1 MNSLISILFNYFF
14 TGKNIRWMQGSL
26 RHRQCL
32 ELLVEK
38 IRNNST
44 SVTKIGVYYVCFED
58 RFRIGNGSIGTEVF
72 VGLCT
77 DGVEVAVK
85 RLDLKFVDFAEN
97 EFEMLNVTKLSE
109 SPHVLNYRYYHEDRK
124 KNFIYLVLD
133 LQEENLKEYVGS
145 KERYLLQHEG
155 PTMLK
160 QILKGLNTL
169 HDQNILHRDLNP
181 KNILVNRYGGMIL
194 ADFGLCRRLRIEES
208 THESIM
214 RGMEGWVAVESLPN
228 DRDENLLSYE
238 EIKVRYKKESDV
250 QVLGMLFYF
259 VLTKGKHPFGTL
271 VELDRLTNI
280 KRGVFNLSDL
290 VDPVS
295 KDLIEWMIQQD
306 FTKRPTV
313 KECLKHPYLV
323 TPEENF
329 GLLKAVGNEVEIKAK
344 DGSSPVVQEINGEYS
359 LITPAWKSKID
370 GEVYNFLSHSRNYTN
385 DVADLLRFIRNVGE
399 HWSDAPRPPSVQQ
412 KVGMPQ
418 TYFLRLFPTLPMI
431 VHRVVRRYPNWR
443 HRDGLKP
450 FF

>member
-1 MNSLISILFNYFF
+1 ME
-14 TGKNIRWMQGSL
+14 R
-26 RHRQCL
+26 
-32 ELLVEK
+32 

-72 VGLCT
+72 VGLGT

-85 RLDLKFVDFAEN
+85 RLDLKFVDLAEN
-97 EFEMLNVTKLSE
+97 ELEMLNVTMLSE
-109 SPHVLNYRYYHEDRK
+109 SPHVLNYRYYYENTK
-124 KNFIYLVLD
+124 KNFIYLVFD

-145 KERYLLQHEG
+145 KNHCFLQDEG

-160 QILKGLNTL
+160 QILEGLDAL
-169 HDQNILHRDLNP
+169 HDENILHRDLNP
-181 KNILVNRYGGMIL
+181 KNILVNPNGRMIL

-208 THESIM
+208 SHESIM

-228 DRDENLLSYE
+228 DHDENLLPHE

-271 VELDRLTNI
+271 VDLDRLTNI
-280 KRGVFNLSDL
+280 KRGAFNLSDL

-295 KDLIEWMIQQD
+295 KDLINWMIQQD

-313 KECLKHPYLV
+313 KECLKHPYLR

-329 GLLKAVGNEVEIKAK
+329 GLLKAVGNEVEIKTK
-344 DGSSPVVQEINGEYS
+344 DGSSLVVRQINTEYS
-359 LITPAWKSKID
+359 RITPPWKSKID
-370 GEVYNFLSHSRNYTN
+370 EEVYNYLSHSVNYTN
-385 DVADLLRFIRNVGE
+385 HVADLLRFIRNVGQ
-399 HWSDAPRPPSVQQ
+399 H
-412 KVGMPQ
+412 
-418 TYFLRLFPTLPMI
+418 
-431 VHRVVRRYPNWR
+431 
-443 HRDGLKP
+443 
-450 FF
+450 